1 MGPLSG
7 LTVVDASWGMPGSVG
22 SLLLAD
28 NGATVIKVERRA
40 ARAKQQTLS
49 RLAWERGKK
58 SVELNVD
65 DPADRA
71 VLLQLIATADVF
83 IESFGHGRAAKLGLA
98 YEQLRERFPRLV
110 FCSMT
115 AYGHNGPWVDEPG
128 YDCLV
133 AAKLGVTSEQPGG
146 GREGPIFLGHP
157 HIAYGTGFLAAI
169 STLAAIRA
177 RHVTERGQLVDVSLL
192 DGLLAQSP
200 MNWWYHPDNISY
212 VQTSGGQRT
221 GFGRKRLITAAF
233 ECADGEWIQIHTGG
247 LGGFKRTMEI
257 FGFGDITQTV
267 SEGSEMA
274 VPLNDE
280 EMVIAREYIPQA
292 FKLKPRQEW
301 IELFRA
307 QDLAALPVLR
317 PGEVLDD
324 EQVTY
329 AKCVMTVKH
338 PQYGELRQSGPP
350 LMFEKSPVSLPT
362 PAPRVGEHNDEIRA
376 LARSSAA
383 QPSADRPAPPQSSGG
398 GAKPLKH
405 ALQGIRILD
414 FASFFATPYGA
425 KILSDLGADVIQ
437 IEAPGGDQMRPL
449 PNPFEAAQRGKR
461 NIVLNL
467 KTAEARAIAHE
478 LVRSADVIMHNQR
491 PGKADKIGLGYEEL
505 AKINPKLIYC
515 YLPGYGSS
523 GPKSHLKAFA
533 PLISGFTGLL
543 YEAAGVGNPP
553 VRSVEG
559 NEDYYNGLLGAVAV
573 LAGLEHRTRTGQ
585 GQYIESPQLHSS
597 LFVTSHH
604 FLGSNGESLSAV
616 PMDRE
621 QLGLGPLYRLY
632 RTSDG
637 WICLACVGDRC
648 FKRVA
653 EALQLSA
660 GIVSKWQVQEQRAAF
675 ADDLVAELTD
685 RLAGLTSA
693 AARKS
698 LREHRVPC
706 EIPSREP
713 VEPKLFFEDWA
724 LESGLVV
731 EQPESLWGPIRE
743 IGLYM
748 HLSDTPGQHKGPA
761 PRLGQ
766 HTRQILRE
774 LGHSEERIDEL
785 AAKRAVFCDSAVK

>member
-40 ARAKQQTLS
+40 SQAKQPTLS

-58 SVELNVD
+58 SVELNVE
-65 DPADRA
+65 DPKDRD
-71 VLLQLIATADVF
+71 VLLRLLEKADVF
-83 IESFGHGRAAKLGLA
+83 IESFGRGRAARMGLA

-110 FCSMT
+110 YCSIT
-115 AYGHNGPWVDEPG
+115 AYGNDGPWKDEPG

-133 AAKLGVTSEQPGG
+133 AAKLGVTSEQAGG

-157 HIAYGTGFLAAI
+157 HIGYGTGFLAAI

-177 RHVTERGQLVDVSLL
+177 RHLTQRGQLVEVSLL
-192 DGLLAQSP
+192 DGLMAQSP
-200 MNWWYHPDNISY
+200 MNWWYHPENISY

-233 ECADGEWIQIHTGG
+233 ECGDGEWIQIHTGG

-257 FGFGDITQTV
+257 FGFGDITRTV

-274 VPLNDE
+274 VPLSDE

-292 FKLKPRQEW
+292 FKLKPRHEW

-324 EQVTY
+324 EQVKY
-329 AKCVMTVKH
+329 AKCVMTVNH

-350 LMFEKSPVSLPT
+350 LAFEKSPVGLPT
-362 PAPRVGEHNDEIRA
+362 PAPRVGEHNDEIHA
-376 LARSSAA
+376 LARSAMSA
-383 QPSADRPAPPQSSGG
+383 PQTPGTASKS
-398 GAKPLKH
+398 LKH
-405 ALQGIRILD
+405 ALQGVRILD

-425 KILSDLGADVIQ
+425 KLLSDLGADVIQ

-467 KTAEARAIAHE
+467 KTPEARAIAHE
-478 LVRSADVIMHNQR
+478 LVRTADVIMHNQR

-505 AKINPKLIYC
+505 AKINPDLVYC

-573 LAGLEHRTRTGQ
+573 LLGLEHRAKTGQ

-604 FLGSNGESLSAV
+604 FLGPKGESISAV
-616 PMDRE
+616 PMDGQ

-632 RTSDG
+632 RTCDH
-637 WICLACVGDRC
+637 WICIACVGEKAFQRLA
-648 FKRVA
+648 K
-653 EALQLSA
+653 ALNLSDV
-660 GIVSKWQVQEQRAAF
+660 IVSKWQAEEQRAAV
-675 ADDLVAELTD
+675 ADDLVSELSE
-685 RLAGLTSA
+685 RFAALTSA
-693 AARKS
+693 RAAAL
-698 LREHRVPC
+698 LREQRVHC
-706 EIPSREP
+706 EIPSSEP

-724 LESGLVV
+724 LKSGLVV
-731 EQPESLWGPIRE
+731 EQPTSMWGPIRE

-748 HLSDTPGQHKGPA
+748 HLSETPGQHKGPA

-766 HTRQILRE
+766 HTREILRE
-774 LGHSEERIDEL
+774 LGHSEARIDEL
-785 AAKRAVFCDSAVK
+785 AAKRAVFCDSPAK